1 MNIHGKTT
9 SHYERPIND
18 LQDLFA
24 GPDGDPQVRDRIRQ
38 RLDDARKVDLKTAT
52 IVIASWENR
61 FAAAG
66 GVRAVTQEYAKHLSS
81 QDRSVRVITPL
92 HTGLLTPPGIAGP
105 PVAVL
110 SINFEE
116 VSHRVEVYESEW
128 ANVKWVYLGCK
139 GFFVAEGGRDRTN
152 PYLYEHDA
160 REEELGRGSPRLVRD
175 CLFYA
180 AVLPKVLSAL
190 GMTDNIVL
198 HLQDWETVGVAL
210 SVKEAILRK
219 ENTRAVSVLALH
231 NPYDKG
237 LNPADF
243 KSPGWTLLSN
253 LPEPTSTPPTFLG
266 RMLPLLDAPP
276 ATVSREFAI
285 DLVTDPLQTN
295 HLADHLQDQFKKFG
309 IKGVDNGPFETVK
322 PPFSASAINDAKN
335 GKPQTI
341 LSEKHNLREIM
352 KETMGNYKPK
362 ERWGNVDFAN
372 LKDDV
377 PVFMCVGRLDP
388 GQKGFDVAARAIEAL
403 LPGGLDARFVLT
415 PIVGDAP
422 LPFVDD
428 LRTLA
433 ATFPDQ
439 VIVYPIR
446 MQKGYSEIQTGCT
459 FSLWPSMYEP
469 FGAVSEFLLRGTPVI
484 ARSTGGLR
492 QQVVN
497 FDPKTKIGNGIL
509 YKTSDPAPD
518 SNEWRLIQRETNP
531 MDRMNHPIYK
541 DQVEQLADA
550 IKTAVGIFKEPVAY
564 GYLLGNVHGSVAG
577 YSWNRAEKEYGALYD
592 IAARP

>member
-1 MNIHGKTT
+1 MNIHMKTT

-24 GPDGDPQVRDRIRQ
+24 GLNADPQVRDGIRQ

-52 IVIASWENR
+52 IVITSWENR

-92 HTGLLTPPGIAGP
+92 HTGLLTPPGTVKP

-110 SINFEE
+110 WVNFEG
-116 VSHRVEVYESEW
+116 VNHRIEVYESEW
-128 ANVKWVYLGCK
+128 LKVKWLYLHCQ
-139 GFFVAEGGRDRTN
+139 GFFIAEGGRDRTN

-160 REEELGRGSPRLVRD
+160 REEKLGRGSPRLVRD

-180 AVLPKVLSAL
+180 AALPKVLITL

-219 ENTRAVSVLALH
+219 EIIRAVCVLALH
-231 NPYDKG
+231 NPYDKD
-237 LNPADF
+237 LNPADL
-243 KSPGWTLLSN
+243 KSPGWRLLSN
-253 LPEPTSTPPTFLG
+253 LSEPTSTPSTFLG

-309 IKGVDNGPFETVK
+309 VRGVDNGPFETIK
-322 PPFSASAINDAKN
+322 PPFSANAINDAKN

-341 LSEKHNLREIM
+341 LSEKRKLREIM

-362 ERWGNVDFAN
+362 ERWGNVDFTN

-388 GQKGFDVAARAIEAL
+388 GQKGFDVAARAIENL
-403 LPGGLDARFVLT
+403 LIAGLNARFVLT

-422 LPFVDD
+422 KPFVDD
-428 LRTLA
+428 LQTLA

-439 VIVYPIR
+439 VSVYPIR
-446 MQKGYSEIQTGCT
+446 MQKGYSETQAGCT

-497 FDPKTKIGNGIL
+497 FSPKTKTGNGIL
-509 YKTSDPAPD
+509 YKTSDPTPGI
-518 SNEWRLIQRETNP
+518 NEWRLIQQEANP
-531 MDRMNHPIYK
+531 MDRMNHSIYK

-550 IKTAVGIFKEPVAY
+550 IKTAVGIFKDPVAY
-564 GYLLGNVHGSVAG
+564 GCLLSNVHGSVAS

-592 IAARP
+592 IAVRP